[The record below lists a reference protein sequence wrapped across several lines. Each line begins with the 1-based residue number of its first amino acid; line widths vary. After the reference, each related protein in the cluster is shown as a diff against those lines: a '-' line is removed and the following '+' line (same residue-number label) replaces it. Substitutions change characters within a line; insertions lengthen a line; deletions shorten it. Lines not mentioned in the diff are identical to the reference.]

1 MQDIDRAFK
10 TVLAL
15 KPDCVMNLLFG
26 SQRQTVLKEITDPQI
41 NVPELRA
48 DKALVIEDCGKTCY
62 LLCEAMIQPDRSEL
76 PTFALKALGMQ
87 YMLGKPVIVVI
98 VYLEKGKYT
107 AFPESFENRVGHLS
121 NQFVLAK
128 ILLWEHEAR
137 ILSGELKEFAPFLP
151 LFYEQPDPGLMDVQ
165 QSLLAQISDPK
176 LHADLIATAIV
187 VDIRTWGTQ
196 LVLAK
201 FAKEVNMLK
210 ETSVVQDWL
219 TQSQQEGWQK
229 GQQEGWQKGQQEG
242 QKEGKFSLLQIIL
255 AQKLGTISPDL
266 SSKLHQLSSEQ
277 LDRLG
282 VALLNIN
289 SQQELQAW
297 LSNGAAQELH

>member
-10 TVLAL
+10 TVLTL

-26 SQRQTVLKEITDPQI
+26 SQRQAKFKGITDPQI

-48 DKALVIEDCGKTCY
+48 DKALVIEDGGKTYY

-87 YMLGKPVIVVI
+87 YMLGKPVLVVI
-98 VYLEKGKYT
+98 VYLEQGKYT
-107 AFPESFENRVGHLS
+107 AFPDSFENRVGSFS
-121 NQFVLAK
+121 NQFGLAK
-128 ILLWEHEAR
+128 ILLWEHETR
-137 ILSGELKEFAPFLP
+137 ILSGELKELAPFLP
-151 LFYEQPDPGLMDVQ
+151 LFHERPDPALMDVQ
-165 QSLLAQISDPK
+165 QSLLAQIADPK
-176 LHADLIATAIV
+176 LQADLISTAII
-187 VDIRTWGTQ
+187 VDMRAWGTQ
-196 LVLAK
+196 VVLAK

-210 ETSVVQDWL
+210 ETSIVQDWL

-229 GQQEGWQKGQQEG
+229 GQQEG
-242 QKEGKFSLLQIIL
+242 QKEGKLSLLQVIL
-255 AQKLGTISPDL
+255 SKKLGTISPEL
-266 SSKLHQLSSEQ
+266 SSRLYQLSNEQ

-297 LSNGAAQELH
+297 LSNGAAQEAH